1 MKKGRLLLTSS
12 TLWYIIPTLVW
23 LPNRLV
29 SGTAPKDGSLGGAGP
44 QLLTLAAT
52 CTSSKKIRPRI
63 ASIATHAC
71 FFPTGMANSLK
82 NLAGNS
88 TRTPTYAT
96 TSKTQKQN
104 CKETHCVAS
113 FSPTAR
119 INTHESAPKR
129 SLFLGP
135 FLSTFGHSH

>member
-12 TLWYIIPTLVW
+12 TLWYIIPTFVW

-52 CTSSKKIRPRI
+52 CTSSKKIRPRV

-88 TRTPTYAT
+88 TGTPMPQHRKLK
-96 TSKTQKQN
+96 SKTAKRLIALHLSHRPL
-104 CKETHCVAS
+104 ELTHMNQLPSAL
-113 FSPTAR
+113 FS
-119 INTHESAPKR
+119 
-129 SLFLGP
+129 
-135 FLSTFGHSH
+135 